1 MDDIPNTPNFYSS
14 LNTTLTC
21 EQIAELYGKLGWR
34 IRKYSW
40 TDYEVFGPWA
50 ELVIDS
56 ASPILMHGM
65 EADVMTHAEELLAP
79 YVGRRSHSAPSATG
93 QMENCY
99 ESSVDKSREFL
110 SDAIG

>member
-56 ASPILMHGM
+56 ASPILMNGM

-79 YVGRRSHSAPSATG
+79 LRRSKITFSA
-93 QMENCY
+93 ECY
-99 ESSVDKSREFL
+99 GPYGELLREF
-110 SDAIG
+110 SG